1 MNLVSKDFSNFE
13 VIKSYIYDHH
23 FCCKCCYCY
32 FYTCSNCNHKRFIK
46 KQLKSF
52 NLFDRFIYVLI
63 IVNVFAMVLESH
75 LSLRVAYGT
84 YFHVFEFISIL
95 IFSAE
100 YIYRVYHAFVTEGK
114 KGVVNYVFSLFGL
127 IDLISILPF
136 YLNQFMKL
144 DGRFLRILR
153 LFRLTRI
160 FKLGRNSNSLR
171 VFTKSLAGVKAELI
185 FTLFLS
191 VLTILFSA
199 SAIYYLENDA
209 QPDKFSSITESIW
222 WATVSLATV
231 GYGDVYPIT
240 IGGRIFTFAILL
252 LSLAII
258 TVPTGLIASALSK
271 ARNMEIEQKEKESK
285 NKVD

>member
-84 YFHVFEFISIL
+84 YFHAFEFISIL

-114 KGVVNYVFSLFGL
+114 KGVANYVFSLFGL

-231 GYGDVYPIT
+231 GYGDVYPVTVGGKLFATLISLVG
-240 IGGRIFTFAILL
+240 IGVVAI
-252 LSLAII
+252 
-258 TVPTGLIASALSK
+258 PTGVISASFVE
-271 ARNMEIEQKEKESK
+271 EIRIEKENRSK
-285 NKVD
+285 QNN